1 MTWYNPLSW
10 FTAAETEVKK
20 IGEEAAEAVI
30 SLETEADNLVTDF
43 QSFATASAKELAAI
57 KARLE
62 ADIAKKQVALTA
74 VNGELTKAQS
84 VVPAA
89 FVPTEPVPQASTPPE
104 QPAVQQ

>member
-1 MTWYNPLSW
+1 
-10 FTAAETEVKK
+10 
-20 IGEEAAEAVI
+20 
-30 SLETEADNLVTDF
+30 
-43 QSFATASAKELAAI
+43 
-57 KARLE
+57 
-62 ADIAKKQVALTA
+62 LTA